1 MNINEDYESN
11 SVINATDAMD
21 HSMAFIFDNF
31 IEPME
36 KELSEDQAFMLAVIG
51 STFKIIAQ
59 KAQAYEDMIEGN
71 QNDIQRN

>member
-1 MNINEDYESN
+1 MNIKEDYQSN
-11 SVINATDAMD
+11 SDYNSTDAMD

-31 IEPME
+31 IEPIE
-36 KELSEDQAFMLAVIG
+36 NELSEDQAVMLAVIG

-71 QNDIQRN
+71 QNEIQRN

>member
-1 MNINEDYESN
+1 MNIKEDYQSN
-11 SVINATDAMD
+11 SDNNSTDAMD
-21 HSMAFIFDNF
+21 HSMAFIFENF
-31 IEPME
+31 IEPIE
-36 KELSEDQAFMLAVIG
+36 NELSEDQAMMLAVIG

>member
-1 MNINEDYESN
+1 MNIKEDYESN
-11 SVINATDAMD
+11 SIINATDAMD

-31 IEPME
+31 IKPIE
-36 KELSEDQAFMLAVIG
+36 KDLSEDQALMLAVIG

-71 QNDIQRN
+71 QNNIQRN